1 MTTQWN
7 PFTVLGLPPDPGK
20 LTDDDVRSA
29 WRRIASETH
38 PDREDGGDN
47 QRFTDAANAYTML
60 RTPWGR
66 SEAWADLREGM
77 IPGRRPGV
85 PQPPWPPLPRPW
97 GRWRRWWSGAA
108 RLPARIRHG
117 SPARLALRTVAAAGV
132 GTGVWLIAPGTPA
145 AIALQVGIGTW
156 LLRTG
161 RSDLAPPPGR

>member
-1 MTTQWN
+1 MTTPWN
-7 PFTVLGLPPDPGK
+7 PFTVLDLPPDPGK

-29 WRRIASETH
+29 WRRIAAATH

-47 QRFTDAANAYTML
+47 QRFTDAANAYTVL

-66 SEAWADLREGM
+66 SEAWADLHEC
-77 IPGRRPGV
+77 ITPGQRPGV
-85 PQPPWPPLPRPW
+85 PQPQFQPLPQPTP
-97 GRWRRWWSGAA
+97 WRRAWLAAA

-117 SPARLALRTVAAAGV
+117 TPARLAIRVAAAAAV
-132 GTGVWLIAPGTPA
+132 GAGVWLIAPGIPA

-156 LLRTG
+156 LLRTS